1 MTDITE
7 YDKTDFD
14 FVDREKG
21 DRRKNRDRSVGK
33 DFFTLRFGDT
43 EFAGKNRRKSGID
56 DRRNVREVVDTTGTT
71 LWTNDDSSEFDLTGF
86 DITTP
91 RGGRS

>member
-14 FVDREKG
+14 FVDRENG

-33 DFFTLRFGDT
+33 EFFTLRFGDT
-43 EFAGKNRRKSGID
+43 EFAGKNRRKSEIV

-71 LWTNDDSSEFDLTGF
+71 LWTNDDTEFDFTEF
-86 DITTP
+86 DITVP
-91 RGGRS
+91 RGRR

>member
-14 FVDREKG
+14 FVDRNKG
-21 DRRKNRDRSVGK
+21 DRRKHRDHSVGK
-33 DFFTLRFGDT
+33 DFFTLKVGDVD
-43 EFAGKNRRKSGID
+43 FAGKNRRKSQVV

-71 LWTNDDSSEFDLTGF
+71 LWTNDETDFDLSQF
-86 DITTP
+86 DITVP
-91 RGGRS
+91 RSNR

>member
-33 DFFTLRFGDT
+33 EFFTLRFGDT
-43 EFAGKNRRKSGID
+43 EFAGKNRRKSEIV
-56 DRRNVREVVDTTGTT
+56 DRRNIREVVDTTGTT
-71 LWTNDDSSEFDLTGF
+71 LWTNDETDFDLTEF
-86 DITTP
+86 DITVP
-91 RGGRS
+91 RSGRS